1 MGLFE
6 FLLVS
11 VLVIFACWLA
21 VWAIGYF
28 APGHPAIIDKLFWG
42 IGILI
47 ILMLLLQATGI
58 LSHDVR
64 IPHV

>member
-1 MGLFE
+1 MGLIA
-6 FLLVS
+6 FLLVC
-11 VLVIFACWLA
+11 VIVVCACALA

-28 APGHPAIIDKLFWG
+28 APGHPALIDKLIWG
-42 IGILI
+42 VGVLI